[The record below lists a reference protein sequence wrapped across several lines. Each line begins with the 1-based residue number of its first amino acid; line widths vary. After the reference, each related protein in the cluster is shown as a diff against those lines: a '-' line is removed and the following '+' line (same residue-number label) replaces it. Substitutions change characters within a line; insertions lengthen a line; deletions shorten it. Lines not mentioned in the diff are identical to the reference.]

1 LGTDARDE
9 VVGLIAEYRYL
20 AESLASQHGCLHRNF
35 QGNGHLFIFESADAA
50 LQFSLKLI
58 ERWDSGR
65 SRPTGQAQ
73 APGLPLHLGCH
84 FGDAT
89 RLEGGD
95 AWTGRSIDLARRI
108 AEAAGAGA

>member
-58 ERWDSGR
+58 ERGTLAGPGR
-65 SRPTGQAQ
+65 PGRHRPPACRGILAAISATPRVWKAET
-73 APGLPLHLGCH
+73 PGP
-84 FGDAT
+84 
-89 RLEGGD
+89 
-95 AWTGRSIDLARRI
+95 
-108 AEAAGAGA
+108 AGP